1 MVRLYVTLEFLILT
15 QLLIALTELTAV
27 WWLLVQGRATIVLA
41 TTTHALGIG

>member
-27 WWLLVQGRATIVLA
+27 WWLLVESRTTIVLA